1 MKAVNLAALTSALL
15 ASLLAAPLTTAQGDS
30 RTLLWGDTH
39 VHTEYSSD
47 AYLNNNISADPNTAL
62 RYARGLPVIHPYH
75 KARVQIQTPLDFLVV
90 SDHAVLLGVIRQM
103 HREGLDMGSLGLI
116 DSLKARYFQSKLQDA
131 INEREGRAFFFK
143 IMGKPAEPREAARAA
158 AGSGGLP
165 LPGTEEIQVST
176 WKKIVDMVESHN
188 QPGEFTALIGWEW
201 TPTPGGANLHRVVIT
216 DGDAESAKTYHP
228 FSSVDSPYP
237 EDLWD
242 WLSQTSKATGDN
254 FISIPHNSNI
264 SKGLMFEDKTLKGDA
279 FTSEY
284 AVKRAQWERLAE
296 ITQFKGDSETH
307 PLLSP
312 SDEFADFEHY
322 PFYIQGGY
330 TEFIA
335 SPGAFVRSALKS
347 GLSLEQSL
355 KVNPFKFGVIGS
367 TDSHTGLASAEENNF
382 WGKMATDS
390 IPANKNPISE
400 VDYPRSSGWAMSAS
414 GLAAVWAKENTR
426 EEIVAA
432 MRRREVYATTG
443 PRIKVQ
449 FFAAETFAGLSA
461 DAENLY
467 QQATDHGVPMGGELS
482 GLSATP
488 EFIATASSDPSGAT
502 LDRIQIVK
510 VWIDGEGQ
518 QHEQVYDVA
527 WGEGRTLL
535 SSGKLAAIG
544 NTVNL
549 TTGKTENSIG
559 ETQLSTKWEDPD
571 FDAAQPSLYYAR
583 VLQIPTARHSLLDA
597 IALGEEHAAEQPDTI
612 QERAYTSAIWYS
624 PKSSTQQT
632 GSLLK

>member
-1 MKAVNLAALTSALL
+1 MKRLRLL
-15 ASLLAAPLTTAQGDS
+15 AICGLSGLLAASLSAAQPEQ

-62 RYARGLPVIHPYH
+62 SYARGMPVIHPYH
-75 KARVQIQTPLDFLVV
+75 KARVQIETPLDFLVV
-90 SDHAVLLGVIRQM
+90 SDHAVLLGVIRHM
-103 HREGLDMGSLGLI
+103 HREGLNMEGLGII
-116 DSLKARYFQSKLQDA
+116 DSLKARFFQWRLQEA
-131 INEREGRAFFFK
+131 INKREGRAFFFK
-143 IMGKPAEPREAARAA
+143 LMGQPSEPRAA
-158 AGSGGLP
+158 AKAAAERGGGLP
-165 LPGTEEIQVST
+165 LPGTDKIQADT
-176 WKKIVDMVESHN
+176 WKTIVDMVESHN
-188 QPGEFTALIGWEW
+188 QPGKFSALIGWEW

-216 DGDAESAKTYHP
+216 DGDAQSAKSYHP
-228 FSSVDSPYP
+228 FSAVDSPYP
-237 EDLWD
+237 EDLWN
-242 WLSQTSKATGDN
+242 WLAETSKSTGNN

-264 SKGLMFEDKTLKGDA
+264 SKGLMFEDKTLKGEA
-279 FTSEY
+279 FTADY
-284 AVKRAQWERLAE
+284 AAKRARWERLAE

-335 SPGAFVRSALKS
+335 SPGAFVRSALKK
-347 GLSLEQSL
+347 GLSLEKAL
-355 KVNPFKFGVIGS
+355 NANPFKFGVIGS

-390 IPANKNPISE
+390 IPANKNPPSD

-414 GLAAVWAKENTR
+414 GLAAVWAKDNTR

-443 PRIKVQ
+443 PRIQVQ
-449 FFAAETFAGLSA
+449 FFAAETFGALNA

-467 QQATDHGVPMGGELS
+467 QQATALGVPMGGELT
-482 GLSATP
+482 GLTASP
-488 EFIATASSDPSGAT
+488 EFIVSASRDPNGAT

-510 VWIDGEGQ
+510 AWIDGEGKE
-518 QHEQVYDVA
+518 HERVYDVA
-527 WGEGRTLL
+527 WGEDRTVLG
-535 SSGKLAAIG
+535 SGKLEAIR

-549 TTGKTENSIG
+549 KTGKVVNDVG
-559 ETQLSTKWEDPD
+559 EAQLSTNWQDPD
-571 FDAAQPSLYYAR
+571 FDPTLPSLYYAR

-597 IALGEEHAAEQPDTI
+597 IALGQEHAAEQPDTL

-624 PKSSTQQT
+624 PTNSKH
-632 GSLLK
+632 